1 MSSYSFCYQKLISTE
16 GTESIILIP
25 PGESVIGILH
35 RNIEFLCFAS
45 TGDIILIQWQINT
58 SVYDSLNVP
67 YYGSI
72 TFNNETKYGSLS
84 FDVVYQYLN
93 NTFISCN
100 ILFSSGNWISSPG
113 SYLIVQGM
121 SSILRVLN

>member
-1 MSSYSFCYQKLISTE
+1 MLSKLISTE
-16 GTESIILIP
+16 GTESIIMIP
-25 PGESVIGILH
+25 SGERVIAILR

-45 TGDIILIQWQINT
+45 RGDTILIQWQINT
-58 SVYDSLNVP
+58 SFYDSLNVP
-67 YYGSI
+67 HYGSI
-72 TFNNETKYGSLS
+72 TFDNETKYGDLS

-100 ILFSSGNWISSPG
+100 ILFGSGNSLSSPG

-121 SSILRVLN
+121 SSILRVLK